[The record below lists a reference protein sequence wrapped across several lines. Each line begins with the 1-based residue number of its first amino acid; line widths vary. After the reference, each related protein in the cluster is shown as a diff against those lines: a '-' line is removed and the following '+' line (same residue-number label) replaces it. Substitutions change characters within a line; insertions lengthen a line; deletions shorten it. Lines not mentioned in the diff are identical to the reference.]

1 MDWSPLLA
9 APWFVQA
16 HAIAAMVAFVL
27 GLIQF
32 AAPKGTFPHKS
43 LGSIWIAAM
52 AIVAVSSAFI
62 LDPPSE
68 GKGLIDRLSWIH
80 ILTGITSFGLIR
92 GVIFLVQGGPKLKN
106 HAKPFGAIFLFG
118 LIIAGIFTFAPG
130 RIMHEVF
137 FG

>member
-1 MDWSPLLA
+1 MDWSPLLS
-9 APWFVQA
+9 APWFIQA
-16 HAIAAMVAFVL
+16 HALAAMLAFFL
-27 GLIQF
+27 GIVQF
-32 AAPKGTFPHKS
+32 TAPKGTLPHRT
-43 LGSIWIAAM
+43 LGSIWVVAM

-62 LDPPSE
+62 LAPPAE
-68 GKGLIDRLSWIH
+68 GKSLIDRMSWIH
-80 ILTGITSFGLIR
+80 ILTAVTTFGLIR
-92 GVIFLVQGGPKLKN
+92 GLIFIVQGGPNMKK